1 MSFFLFQPFNC
12 KSFIMVKLNNMIVRH
27 NIQTVTA
34 DSESHT
40 SKVTLKTVKL
50 DTDWIFFL
58 FFVLL
63 TPELL
68 FSHFVLS
75 MFGTKKTSHNV
86 KKNTD
91 IFVSS
96 LQNRPRSQHTPE
108 NCCFHWDGGTTEQT
122 RSLKW
127 SFFFLKTWHWGWLLW
142 FWWNKRCI
150 SLLVYSSVWTKPHS
164 LNES

>member
-1 MSFFLFQPFNC
+1 MNGSAEKKIGQMSFFLFQPFNC

-122 RSLKW
+122 RSLK
-127 SFFFLKTWHWGWLLW
+127 
-142 FWWNKRCI
+142 
-150 SLLVYSSVWTKPHS
+150 
-164 LNES
+164 